1 MTEEAT
7 YRDSHAAEGY
17 GSRYDSNY
25 SSGYY
30 AAIYREIEVPTL
42 DGLFSALS
50 EGGRD
55 TLLDFAC
62 GTGRITRL
70 AVPHFGRVVGVDV
83 SEAMLRNAE
92 TNAPGAQY
100 VRQDLTKKPLGE
112 KFSVITAF
120 RFFLNAEQGLRLQ
133 ALAAI
138 REHMAPN
145 GRLVCNIHMNSRSIM
160 GGVYGLA
167 RLVPGVTS
175 HNTLSYRQ
183 FEEILAKS
191 GFVVEKVIWY
201 GMTPR
206 PGRLF
211 GRFLDR
217 SVGPIERFLKSIGLT
232 GPLAHSF
239 IVVARL
245 ADSDP
250 QTAHPA

>member
-1 MTEEAT
+1 MTEDAT

-17 GSRYDSNY
+17 GSRYDANY

-30 AAIYREIEVPTL
+30 AAIYREIESPTL
-42 DGLFSALS
+42 DELFSTLS
-50 EGGRD
+50 EGRD
-55 TLLDFAC
+55 SLLDFAC

-70 AVPHFGRVVGVDV
+70 AIPHFERVVGVDV
-83 SEAMLRNAE
+83 SEAMLKNAE
-92 TNAPGAQY
+92 VNAPGARY
-100 VRQDLTKKPLGE
+100 VRQDLTKEFLGE

-120 RFFLNAEQGLRLQ
+120 RFFLNAEQGLRMQ

-138 REHMAPN
+138 REHMAPD

-160 GGVYGLA
+160 GGVYGLI
-167 RLVPGVTS
+167 RLVPWLNS
-175 HNTLSYRQ
+175 HNTLTYRE
-183 FEEILAKS
+183 FEAMLAKS

-217 SVGPIERFLKSIGLT
+217 SIGPIERFFKKT
-232 GPLAHSF
+232 GVTGRFAHHF

-245 ADSDP
+245 ADGAT
-250 QTAHPA
+250 QTVHPA